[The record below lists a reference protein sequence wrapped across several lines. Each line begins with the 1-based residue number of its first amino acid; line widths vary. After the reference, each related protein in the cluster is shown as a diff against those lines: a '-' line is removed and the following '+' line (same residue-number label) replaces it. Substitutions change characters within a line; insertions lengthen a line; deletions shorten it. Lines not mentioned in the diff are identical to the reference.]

1 MKLGAPSWTALIVAA
16 LLAALSLVT
25 WRQARVR
32 DALRDLDEL
41 RREVTLAQAEKS
53 ELEQR
58 IRFLESRSRVV
69 SEAREHLGMRP
80 PTSAEIILLS
90 GEQP

>member
-1 MKLGAPSWTALIVAA
+1 MKLGATSWTALIVAA

-32 DALRDLDEL
+32 DALRDLEEL
-41 RREVTLAQAEKS
+41 RREVSLARAEQD

-69 SEAREHLGMRP
+69 SGARERLGMRT
-80 PTSAEIILLS
+80 PTSAEIIFLS
-90 GEQP
+90 GDEP